1 MSWHYIE
8 WPVEGTIVS
17 RSLLYNHGIDDDC
30 SRMHSSAVCEGLWNP
45 AASDSDQ
52 QDEEE
57 ALQVRKV
64 THTLVYSHLLVW
76 KRKGIRLRNYWT
88 HAHTHMLA
96 VLFE

>member
-1 MSWHYIE
+1 M
-8 WPVEGTIVS
+8 EGAIVS

-64 THTLVYSHLLVW
+64 THTHTLVYSHLLVW
-76 KRKGIRLRNYWT
+76 KRKRIRLRNYWT
-88 HAHTHMLA
+88 HAHTHA
-96 VLFE
+96 GSFVAFE